1 MPCCCCQRGEKEHL
15 PYPEPSSTQQM
26 SRRNTALAAAL
37 SLLPIG
43 QPLLVGTLGIT
54 TATTAV
60 VLQAPPAVAQDASAV
75 ARIAKAITVRIEGA
89 TQGSGVLVKQEGNRY
104 TVLTAWHVVS
114 GNRPGEEVGIYT
126 SDGNEHQLEQGSIQ
140 RLGEVDMAVLSFSS
154 GSAYEVANVGDI
166 KKVKH
171 DQPIYVAGFPLN
183 NSQNLRYE
191 TGEVVANAEV
201 GIDQG
206 YQLLYDNETVA
217 GMSGGVLLNADGDL
231 VGLHGRGEKDE
242 QASSGELVMKTGV
255 NQGVPITYYNL
266 FASGAPVV
274 VAKNTATTADDYLAQ
289 AKASQT
295 KKGREQTVIKLTT
308 QALALRSSMRGY
320 FLRAYAKDALNDYQ
334 GAISDL
340 NKALE
345 INPQYAPAYENR
357 GNAKKKLKD
366 YQGAI
371 TDYNKAIEINPQ
383 HTGPFNNRGN
393 TKKQLKDYQGA
404 IADYNK
410 AIELDPQHAYGYY
423 NRGLAKKNLG
433 DYQGAIADYNKAIT
447 INPQHAD
454 AFNNRGN
461 AKDGLGDTQG
471 AISDYNKAI
480 ELDPQHTLA
489 YNNRGSSKSDLK
501 DYQGAIPDYN
511 KAIEINPQYADAFNN
526 RGIAKDNSGDHQG
539 AIADYNKA
547 IELDPQHAFAFNNR
561 GIAKDNLGDH
571 QGAIADYNKAIEI
584 DPKYASA
591 YNNRGYAKSDLKDYQ
606 GAIADFNKAIAINP
620 QYALAYTNRGWFK
633 YLQGDFQDA
642 LKDAN
647 KALAITPNDGAT
659 LDTRG
664 LAKHALGQ
672 DRSACKDLKRA
683 SSLGYQ
689 GTSQYLQSEE
699 GAWCDNMR

>member
-1 MPCCCCQRGEKEHL
+1 
-15 PYPEPSSTQQM
+15 M
-26 SRRNTALAAAL
+26 SRRTSAIAAAL

-43 QPLLVGTLGIT
+43 QPLLLGTLGIT

-60 VLQAPPAVAQDASAV
+60 VLQQTPAIAQDASAV

-154 GSAYEVANVGDI
+154 GSAYEVAEVGDV

-289 AKASQT
+289 AKASQSR
-295 KKGREQTVIKLTT
+295 KGREQTVIKLTT
-308 QALALRSSMRGY
+308 QALALRSSVEGY
-320 FLRAYAKDALNDYQ
+320 FLRAYAKYDLRDYQ
-334 GAISDL
+334 EAIADYT
-340 NKALE
+340 KTIE
-345 INPQYAPAYENR
+345 IHPQNTVSYNNR
-357 GNAKKKLKD
+357 GNAKQKLKD
-366 YQGAI
+366 
-371 TDYNKAIEINPQ
+371 
-383 HTGPFNNRGN
+383 H
-393 TKKQLKDYQGA
+393 QGA
-404 IADYNK
+404 IADFNK
-410 AIELDPQHAYGYY
+410 AIAIDPQNHTAYT
-423 NRGLAKKNLG
+423 NRGSAKDDLG
-433 DYQGAIADYNKAIT
+433 DYQGAIADYNKAIA
-447 INPQHAD
+447 INPQDDAAYNNRGNAKQKLKDHQGAISDYSKAIAINPQNAISYTNRGNTKDDLGDYQGAIAD
-454 AFNNRGN
+454 FNKAIEIKPDSANAYNNRGN
-461 AKDGLGDTQG
+461 AKDD
-471 AISDYNKAI
+471 
-480 ELDPQHTLA
+480 
-489 YNNRGSSKSDLK
+489 
-501 DYQGAIPDYN
+501 
-511 KAIEINPQYADAFNN
+511 
-526 RGIAKDNSGDHQG
+526 
-539 AIADYNKA
+539 
-547 IELDPQHAFAFNNR
+547 
-561 GIAKDNLGDH
+561 LGDH

-584 DPKYASA
+584 NPQDAVSHA
-591 YNNRGYAKSDLKDYQ
+591 NRGIAKELVGDLK
-606 GAIADFNKAIAINP
+606 GACADWRK
-620 QYALAYTNRGWFK
+620 
-633 YLQGDFQDA
+633 
-642 LKDAN
+642 
-647 KALAITPNDGAT
+647 
-659 LDTRG
+659 
-664 LAKHALGQ
+664 
-672 DRSACKDLKRA
+672 A
-683 SSLGYQ
+683 SSLGVQ
-689 GTSQYLQSEE
+689 VVASWVRKQCQ
-699 GAWCDNMR
+699 

>member
-1 MPCCCCQRGEKEHL
+1 M
-15 PYPEPSSTQQM
+15 T
-26 SRRNTALAAAL
+26 RRRRTALAAAL

-43 QPLLVGTLGIT
+43 QPLLLGTLTGTT

-60 VLQAPPAVAQDASAV
+60 ILQAAPVFAQDVSAV

-206 YQLLYDNETVA
+206 YQLLYDNTTVA
-217 GMSGGVLLNADGDL
+217 GMSGGVLLNSDGDL
-231 VGLHGRGEKDE
+231 VGLHGRGERDE

-289 AKASQT
+289 AKASQSR
-295 KKGREQTVIKLTT
+295 KGREQTVIKLTT
-308 QALALRSSMRGY
+308 QALALRSSGGGY
-320 FLRAYAKDALNDYQ
+320 FLRAY
-334 GAISDL
+334 
-340 NKALE
+340 
-345 INPQYAPAYENR
+345 
-357 GNAKKKLKD
+357 AKKKLKD

-371 TDYNKAIEINPQ
+371 ADYSKALEINPEDANTFNNRGNAKHGLGDYQGAISDYTKAIELDPQHALAYDNRGYSKHDLKDYQAAIADYNKAIEIDPQ
-383 HTGPFNNRGN
+383 YAIAYNNRG
-393 TKKQLKDYQGA
+393 TAKDDLKDYQGA

-410 AIELDPQHAYGYY
+410 AIELDPQHAFAFS
-423 NRGLAKKNLG
+423 NRGITKRNLG
-433 DYQGAIADYNKAIT
+433 DT
-447 INPQHAD
+447 
-454 AFNNRGN
+454 
-461 AKDGLGDTQG
+461 
-471 AISDYNKAI
+471 
-480 ELDPQHTLA
+480 
-489 YNNRGSSKSDLK
+489 
-501 DYQGAIPDYN
+501 
-511 KAIEINPQYADAFNN
+511 
-526 RGIAKDNSGDHQG
+526 
-539 AIADYNKA
+539 
-547 IELDPQHAFAFNNR
+547 
-561 GIAKDNLGDH
+561 

-584 DPKYASA
+584 NPQNAIA
-591 YNNRGYAKSDLKDYQ
+591 YNNRGLAKSNLGSYQ
-606 GAIADFNKAIAINP
+606 EAIADCNKAIQIDP
-620 QYALAYTNRGWFK
+620 QYAGAYNSRGWIK
-633 YLQGDFQDA
+633 YLQGDFQGA

-647 KALAITPNDGAT
+647 KALAIAPNDGAT

-699 GAWCDNMR
+699 GAWCSNMR